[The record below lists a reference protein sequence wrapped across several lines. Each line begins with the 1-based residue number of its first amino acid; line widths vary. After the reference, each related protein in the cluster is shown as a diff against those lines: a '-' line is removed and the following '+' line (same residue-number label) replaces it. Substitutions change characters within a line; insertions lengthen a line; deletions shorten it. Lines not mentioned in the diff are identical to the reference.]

1 MKKLFISM
9 SVFALVLASCG
20 DASGEAS
27 GEENDA
33 NDSANTEAASGE
45 ESNETTSKYCDC
57 MGTAMDLMAQM
68 VNQEITED
76 EAQEKMSD
84 CDDYMESLS
93 EEDMIKEQANC
104 PDLTQEKMQAM
115 AQEMAMEAMKKAM
128 EGGMEME

>member
-9 SVFALVLASCG
+9 SVLALVLASCG

-27 GEENDA
+27 SDEKAEDTENVT
-33 NDSANTEAASGE
+33 NENS
-45 ESNETTSKYCDC
+45 SNETTSKYCDC

-76 EAQEKMSD
+76 EAQEQMSD

-93 EEDMIKEQANC
+93 EEDMVKEQANC
-104 PDLTQEKMQAM
+104 PDLTPEKMQAM

>member
-1 MKKLFISM
+1 MKKLFY
-9 SVFALVLASCG
+9 SVSIVALVLASCG

-27 GEENDA
+27 SDEKAEDTENVT
-33 NDSANTEAASGE
+33 NENS
-45 ESNETTSKYCDC
+45 SNETTSKYCDC

-76 EAQEKMSD
+76 EAQEQMSD

-93 EEDMIKEQANC
+93 EEDMAKEQANC
-104 PDLTQEKMQAM
+104 PDLTPEKMQAM

>member
-1 MKKLFISM
+1 M
-9 SVFALVLASCG
+9 SIVALVLASCG

-27 GEENDA
+27 SDEKAEDTENVT
-33 NDSANTEAASGE
+33 NENS
-45 ESNETTSKYCDC
+45 SNETTSKYCDC

-76 EAQEKMSD
+76 EAQEQMSD

-93 EEDMIKEQANC
+93 EEDMVKEQANC
-104 PDLTQEKMQAM
+104 PDLTPEKMQAM

>member
-1 MKKLFISM
+1 MKKLFYSM
-9 SVFALVLASCG
+9 SIVALVLASCG

-27 GEENDA
+27 SDEKAEGTENVT
-33 NDSANTEAASGE
+33 NEDSK
-45 ESNETTSKYCDC
+45 NETTSKYCDC
-57 MGTAMDLMAQM
+57 MGTAMDIMAQI

-76 EAQEKMSD
+76 EAQEQMSD

-93 EEDMIKEQANC
+93 EEDMAKEQANC
-104 PDLTQEKMQAM
+104 PDLTPEKMQAM